1 MNENN
6 DALEILKLGG
16 KALEIFDHVVSSDIQ
31 QREMACRAYYD
42 AEISQID
49 NEREMTK
56 QKAKTK
62 RAKIKAK
69 RDIAIA
75 EIRAPYEA
83 GVRKEEEIT
92 RRELIKELSEIKQ
105 KEIQA
110 NEKITLESIQTIQ
123 KKDEL
128 DYQFY
133 TQNLDSFEEQ
143 LASINEQLKDCKDW
157 KMKTALLAER
167 GSIENKI
174 SELKISYTES
184 STESKRN
191 LSNIQ
196 ANSLNHMNQMNGQMR
211 AGINEIDNYTKN

>member
-83 GVRKEEEIT
+83 SVRKEEEIT

-110 NEKITLESIQTIQ
+110 NEKVTLESI
-123 KKDEL
+123 
-128 DYQFY
+128 
-133 TQNLDSFEEQ
+133 
-143 LASINEQLKDCKDW
+143 
-157 KMKTALLAER
+157 
-167 GSIENKI
+167 
-174 SELKISYTES
+174 
-184 STESKRN
+184 
-191 LSNIQ
+191 
-196 ANSLNHMNQMNGQMR
+196 
-211 AGINEIDNYTKN
+211 YTKPGLL